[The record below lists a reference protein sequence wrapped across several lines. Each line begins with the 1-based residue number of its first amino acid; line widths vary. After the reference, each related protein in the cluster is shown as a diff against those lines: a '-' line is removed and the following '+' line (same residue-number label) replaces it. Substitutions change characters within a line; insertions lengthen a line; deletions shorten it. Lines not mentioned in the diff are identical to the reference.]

1 MHARTAEEEDNIRIS
16 GLTDSVDLDVDQL
29 PYVYTTY
36 SVDIVICVVNEMNLS
51 HHTTTLC
58 RAHSGVIPKLLFT
71 DKQLHPSSLCSD
83 HDQAP

>member
-1 MHARTAEEEDNIRIS
+1 
-16 GLTDSVDLDVDQL
+16 
-29 PYVYTTY
+29 
-36 SVDIVICVVNEMNLS
+36 VNEMNLS

-83 HDQAP
+83 YDQAP